1 MTTINNN
8 HDTTRDQYIS
18 HKLYLEKRAGNRYYN
33 LGYITYKQIISTYTS
48 DTTIP
53 FDSLL
58 NDLLEDAITNFE
70 VALLFDKNDI
80 NSTVLKNELCDK
92 YGPTGTIDSGLITT
106 DNLSKNRAGSYK
118 LEARK
123 IYRNCKC

>member
-33 LGYITYKQIISTYTS
+33 LGYMTYKKIISTYTS
-48 DTTIP
+48 DTTP
-53 FDSLL
+53 FGSLL
-58 NDLLEDAITNFE
+58 NDLLKDAITNFE

-92 YGPTGTIDSGLITT
+92 YGPNGSLSTTGMTAT
-106 DNLSKNRAGSYK
+106 NLNNYK
-118 LEARK
+118 TEAKK

>member
-18 HKLYLEKRAGNRYYN
+18 HKLYLEKRTGNRYYN
-33 LGYITYKQIISTYTS
+33 LGYMTYKGIVSNPQ
-48 DTTIP
+48 TIVA
-53 FDSLL
+53 DEENLK
-58 NDLLEDAITNFE
+58 NAITNFE

-92 YGPTGTIDSGLITT
+92 YGPNGTIDPGRITT
-106 DNLSKNRAGSYK
+106 LNLSKNGAGSYK
-118 LEARK
+118 TEAKK

>member
-33 LGYITYKQIISTYTS
+33 LGYMTYKGIVSNPQ
-48 DTTIP
+48 TIVA
-53 FDSLL
+53 DEENLK
-58 NDLLEDAITNFE
+58 EAITNFE

-92 YGPTGTIDSGLITT
+92 YGPNGSLSTTGMTAT
-106 DNLSKNRAGSYK
+106 NLNNYK
-118 LEARK
+118 TEAKR